1 MIGSGIAMS
10 VADEGENWGRQ
21 SKKWLGAATRAA
33 YDAALTVEMDWKE
46 QVSVLEINNKTVIQ

>member
-10 VADEGENWGRQ
+10 GLDGGRELGGRQ
-21 SKKWLGAATRAA
+21 SKLGAGAATRAA

-46 QVSVLEINNKTVIQ
+46 QVSVLEINNKQ